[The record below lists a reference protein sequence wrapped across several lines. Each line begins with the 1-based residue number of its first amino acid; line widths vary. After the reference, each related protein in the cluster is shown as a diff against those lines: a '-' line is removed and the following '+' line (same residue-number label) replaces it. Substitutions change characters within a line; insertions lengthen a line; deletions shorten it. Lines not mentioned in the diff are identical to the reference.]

1 MAAGR
6 RRTDVPDALWS
17 APLPEGLSEHPTAPG
32 RRSGGRPTGAPAS
45 RTPEVPVQGARPR
58 LPLPPVPAGPRAQ
71 ARGTAVPSRPGPA
84 ADERPVRI
92 PAPAAPPL
100 LSQPVRAWADED
112 ALVSTG
118 PGFAAGGARPSAPVP
133 RLPRTPVPTG
143 PSSPAYGDWTKPSRD
158 ADPEISQFSGPIGPL
173 DMPPAP
179 LTTAIPDRPVGGR
192 RRRGDAERAEAAAPA
207 REIHT
212 RGADTG
218 SGQAASGRAA
228 QRAERQAADAARRKA
243 AKRKGEPDPL
253 AHLDPDEPTGSRTPR
268 RIVLSLVAMTVVAL
282 GVLGVYSFTS
292 PDTEDASS
300 NSANDSSAAT
310 DSSDFAAPTS
320 VLPPLD
326 AEPLTVDAAPTT
338 PVRVPVTVL
347 NATDINGLAA
357 RVAETINA
365 TDWEAPTTGGYTGG
379 DVAASTVFY
388 TDGDENQ
395 RQAATQLIEQ
405 FPQLQGPTPRFFEL
419 PADIPAPGLVVVLAG
434 DWQP

>member
-1 MAAGR
+1 VAAGR

-32 RRSGGRPTGAPAS
+32 RRSGGRPAGAPMS
-45 RTPEVPVQGARPR
+45 RAPESPVQVARPR

-71 ARGTAVPSRPGPA
+71 APARSAVPPRPEAG
-84 ADERPVRI
+84 DRPVRI
-92 PAPAAPPL
+92 PPPAAPPM
-100 LSQPVRAWADED
+100 LSQPVRTWADED

-143 PSSPAYGDWTKPSRD
+143 PASPAYGDWTKPSRD
-158 ADPEISQFSGPIGPL
+158 SDPEISQFSGPIGPL
-173 DMPPAP
+173 DMPQAP
-179 LTTAIPDRPVGGR
+179 LTTAIPDREVHS
-192 RRRGDAERAEAAAPA
+192 RA
-207 REIHT
+207 
-212 RGADTG
+212 ADTG
-218 SGQAASGRAA
+218 AGRAA
-228 QRAERQAADAARRKA
+228 AGRAAGGRAAGGRAAERAERQAADAARRKA

-253 AHLDPDEPTGSRTPR
+253 AHLDPDEPATRRAPR

-292 PDTEDASS
+292 PDTEDAGST
-300 NSANDSSAAT
+300 SAADTSTAT

-326 AEPLTVDAAPTT
+326 AEPLTVDASPAT

-347 NATDINGLAA
+347 NSTQINGLAA

-365 TDWEAPTTGGYTGG
+365 TDWEAPTTGAYTGG
-379 DVAASTVFY
+379 DVAASTVFF
-388 TDGDENQ
+388 TEGDENQ
-395 RQAATQLIEQ
+395 RQAAVQLIEA
-405 FPQLQGPTPRFFEL
+405 FPQLQGPSPRFFEL
-419 PADIPAPGLVVVLAG
+419 PADIPAPGLVVVLTG

>member
-32 RRSGGRPTGAPAS
+32 RRSGGRSAGAPPS
-45 RTPEVPVQGARPR
+45 RTPEVPVQSARPR

-71 ARGTAVPSRPGPA
+71 APARGAAPQRPEPDG
-84 ADERPVRI
+84 ERPVRI
-92 PAPAAPPL
+92 PPPAAPPM
-100 LSQPVRAWADED
+100 LSQPVRTWADEE

-118 PGFAAGGARPSAPVP
+118 PGFAAGGARHSAPVP
-133 RLPRTPVPTG
+133 RLPRTPVPAGT
-143 PSSPAYGDWTKPSRD
+143 PSPTYGDWTKPSRD
-158 ADPEISQFSGPIGPL
+158 TDPEISQFSGPIGPL

-179 LTTAIPDRPVGGR
+179 LTTAIPDREVHS
-192 RRRGDAERAEAAAPA
+192 RA
-207 REIHT
+207 
-212 RGADTG
+212 ADTG
-218 SGQAASGRAA
+218 SGRAAGSRAGGRAA
-228 QRAERQAADAARRKA
+228 GRAERQAADAARRKA
-243 AKRKGEPDPL
+243 ARRNGEPDPL
-253 AHLDPDEPTGSRTPR
+253 AHLDPEEPAGRRAPR

-292 PDTEDASS
+292 PNTQDAA
-300 NSANDSSAAT
+300 ANTASDPSTAT

-326 AEPLTVDAAPTT
+326 AEPLTVDTAPAT

-347 NATDINGLAA
+347 NATDINGLAG
-357 RVAETINA
+357 RVAAAMNA
-365 TDWEAPTTGGYTGG
+365 TDWEAPTTGAYTGG
-379 DVAASTVFY
+379 DVAASTVFF
-388 TDGDENQ
+388 TEGDENQ
-395 RQAATQLIEQ
+395 RQAAVQLIEA

-419 PADIPAPGLVVVLAG
+419 PADIPAPGLVVVLTG